1 MQYVKNKIKFVKSKL
16 AQIGNKINNVVGI
29 VIFVVVIFQIFSSL
43 VPEAQSAGEQ
53 LNSSNRCA
61 ELGCFFGDG
70 INGTQDGCFN
80 NQSVEQ
86 ENCAVNNEIP
96 LSSLFSSR
104 GVVILLLMVGLF
116 IMVIRLVM
124 PKGKK

>member
-1 MQYVKNKIKFVKSKL
+1 MSRIKSKINFVKNKV
-16 AQIGNKINNVVGI
+16 AQMGTKINNVVGI
-29 VIFVVVIFQIFSSL
+29 VIFIIVIFQVFGSL

-53 LNSSNRCA
+53 LNASNRCA
-61 ELGCFFGDG
+61 EIGCFFGDG
-70 INGTQDGCFN
+70 INGTQDVCFN
-80 NQSVEQ
+80 DNSDEQ
-86 ENCAVNNEIP
+86 VNCAVNNVIP

-116 IMVIRLVM
+116 IGVMRLVM